1 MSEQHMSRTLKVAAA
16 QSGPVP
22 RDQGRSE
29 VVDRLIAQMRDAHA
43 QGCDLVVFTECALT
57 AFFPHWWIDDE
68 NELDSWFEREMPGP
82 VTQPLFDEAARL
94 GIGFHLGYAELDFEQ
109 GRKRRF
115 NSCIL
120 VGKDGRIIGHHR
132 KIHLPGHEDHRP
144 YNPFQNLEQRYFDV
158 GDRGFQTWNAFGG
171 VVGMCICNDRRWP
184 ETYRV
189 LALNGAELI
198 VLGYN
203 TPTHIPEYPELDRL
217 VEFQHHLCMQAG
229 ACQNGCWIVAVAKG
243 GHEEG
248 VEQIGHSCIISPNGE
263 IVAKSETTQDELIVC
278 DCDFDLARRCR
289 ERFNFAVNRS
299 IEQYAPIT
307 QRRDAVPPA
316 DGGQ

>member
-1 MSEQHMSRTLKVAAA
+1 MPRTLKVAAA
-16 QSGPVP
+16 QSGPVS
-22 RDQGRSE
+22 RSSSRVDVVERRIDQMH
-29 VVDRLIAQMRDAHA
+29 AAHA
-43 QGCDLVVFTECALT
+43 QDCDLVVFPECALT

-68 NELDSWFEREMPGP
+68 DELDSWFEREMPGP
-82 VTQPLFDEAARL
+82 ETQPLFDEAARL
-94 GIGFHLGYAELDFEQ
+94 GIGFHLGYAELAFEQ

-115 NSCIL
+115 NSCVL

-132 KIHLPGHEDHRP
+132 KIHLPGHVDHRP
-144 YNPFQNLEQRYFDV
+144 HNPFQNLEKRYFDV
-158 GDRGFQTWNAFGG
+158 GDNGFQTWNAFGG

-217 VEFQHHLCMQAG
+217 VEFQHQLCMQAG
-229 ACQNGCWIVAVAKG
+229 AYQNGCWIVAVAKAG
-243 GHEEG
+243 IEEG
-248 VEQIGHSCIISPNGE
+248 VDQIGFSCIISPDGE
-263 IVAKSETTQDELIVC
+263 TVEESETTQDELIVC
-278 DCDFDLARRCR
+278 DCDLDQARRCR

-307 QRRDAVPPA
+307 QQRDAVPPA

>member
-1 MSEQHMSRTLKVAAA
+1 MPRTLKVAAA
-16 QSGPVP
+16 QSGPVS
-22 RDQGRSE
+22 RSSSRADVVERRIDQMH
-29 VVDRLIAQMRDAHA
+29 AAHA
-43 QGCDLVVFTECALT
+43 QDCDLVVFPECALT

-68 NELDSWFEREMPGP
+68 DELDSWFEREMPGP
-82 VTQPLFDEAARL
+82 ETQPLFDEATRL
-94 GIGFHLGYAELDFEQ
+94 GIGFHLGYAELAFEQ

-115 NSCIL
+115 NSCVL

-132 KIHLPGHEDHRP
+132 KIHLPGHVDHRP
-144 YNPFQNLEQRYFDV
+144 HNPFQNLEKRYFDV
-158 GDRGFQTWNAFGG
+158 GDNGFQTWNAFGG

-217 VEFQHHLCMQAG
+217 VEFQHQLCMQAG
-229 ACQNGCWIVAVAKG
+229 AYQNGCWIVAVAKAG
-243 GHEEG
+243 IEEG
-248 VEQIGHSCIISPNGE
+248 VDQIGFSCIISPDGE
-263 IVAKSETTQDELIVC
+263 TVEESETTQDELIVC
-278 DCDFDLARRCR
+278 DCDLDQARRCR

-307 QRRDAVPPA
+307 QQRDAVPPA